1 MKNSKTN
8 STRKQAEKK
17 IILAIDTSCDE
28 TAVAVVEDGCR
39 VLADFVY
46 SQVEHT
52 EFGGI
57 VPEIASRQQLR
68 KITPVFES
76 CSKAYNISPQSI
88 DGIAVTRGPGLVGSL
103 LVGLNFAK
111 ALSFGWNLP
120 LVGVNH
126 LEGHIFANLLADH
139 SLKPPF
145 ITLIVSGGHTLLV
158 KVEDWCQYTLL
169 GSTRDDAA
177 GEAFD
182 KVAKLLGLGYP
193 GGHKIDKL
201 AKLGDREFYRFPRA
215 HFKKG
220 EYQFS
225 FSGLKTSVAVY
236 LKDKSEDFRNQHLE
250 DICASFQERVIDM
263 LVTPTLMAAL
273 DHGIDLIA
281 VGGGVAANSRLREA
295 FTERAQAQ
303 GLRMLFPDFKYC
315 TDNAA
320 MIASAGF
327 FRLERGERSDHSLTA
342 VPYLPLG

>member
-1 MKNSKTN
+1 MK
-8 STRKQAEKK
+8 
-17 IILAIDTSCDE
+17 ILGIETSCDE
-28 TAVAVVEDGCR
+28 TAVAIVEDGKR

-46 SQVEHT
+46 SQVEHS

-68 KITPVFES
+68 KITPVFETCKRS
-76 CSKAYNISPQSI
+76 YDISRSTI
-88 DGIAVTRGPGLVGSL
+88 DGIAVTRGPGLIGSL
-103 LVGLNFAK
+103 MVGLNFAK
-111 ALSFGWNLP
+111 ALSYGWKLP

-126 LEGHIFANLLADH
+126 LEGHIFANLLADN

-158 KVEDWCQYTLL
+158 MVKDWCQYTIL

-182 KVAKLLGLGYP
+182 KVAKLMGLGYP
-193 GGHKIDKL
+193 GGYLIDQL
-201 AKLGDREFYRFPRA
+201 AKVGDREFYRFPRA

-236 LKDKSEDFRNQHLE
+236 LKDKSAEFRAEYLN

-263 LVTPTLMAAL
+263 LVTPSLNAAI
-273 DHGIDLIA
+273 DHGIELVA

-295 FTERAQAQ
+295 FVERAAEK
-303 GLRMLFPDFKYC
+303 GIRVLFPAFKYC

-320 MIASAGF
+320 MIASAGY
-327 FRLERGERSDHSLTA
+327 FRLARGEHSDHSLVA
-342 VPYLPLG
+342 VPYLPLA

>member
-1 MKNSKTN
+1 MK
-8 STRKQAEKK
+8 
-17 IILAIDTSCDE
+17 ILGIETSCDE
-28 TAVAVVEDGCR
+28 TAVAVVEDGKR

-46 SQVEHT
+46 SQVEHS

-68 KITPVFES
+68 KITPVFET
-76 CSKAYNISPQSI
+76 CKKYYDISPSTI
-88 DGIAVTRGPGLVGSL
+88 DAVAVTRGPGLIGSL
-103 LVGLNFAK
+103 MVGLSFAK
-111 ALSFGWNLP
+111 SLSYGWNLP
-120 LVGVNH
+120 LIGVNH
-126 LEGHIFANLLADH
+126 LEGHIFANLLADND
-139 SLKPPF
+139 LQPPF
-145 ITLIVSGGHTLLV
+145 VTLIVSGGHTLLV
-158 KVEDWCQYTLL
+158 KVEDWCQYTVL

-193 GGHKIDKL
+193 GGYMIDQL
-201 AKLGDREFYRFPRA
+201 AKVGDREFYRFPRA

-236 LKDKSEDFRNQHLE
+236 LKDKSDEFRAEYLN

-263 LVTPTLMAAL
+263 LVAPSLNAAQ
-273 DHGIDLIA
+273 DHGIDLVA

-295 FTERAQAQ
+295 FAERAADK
-303 GLRMLFPDFKYC
+303 GIRVLFPAFKYC

-320 MIASAGF
+320 MIASAGHY
-327 FRLERGERSDHSLTA
+327 RLGRGEWSDHSLVA
-342 VPYLPLG
+342 VPYLPLA